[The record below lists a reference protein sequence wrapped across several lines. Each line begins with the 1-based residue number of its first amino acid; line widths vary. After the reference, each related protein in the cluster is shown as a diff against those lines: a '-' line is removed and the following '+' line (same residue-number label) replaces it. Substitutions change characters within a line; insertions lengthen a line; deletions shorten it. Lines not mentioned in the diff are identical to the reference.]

1 MLSLTSGTSANS
13 GSIAA
18 RAATVIT
25 ASGIARRTSAIA
37 GSAMTASPSQF
48 GARMTRRF
56 IVCYGRSDVPDE
68 RTTMKI
74 ALLQVNPT
82 VGDLTGNARCIL
94 DALRQ
99 AAAAG
104 ADLAATPELALV
116 GYLPRDLLLSGGF
129 IQRSWDVLETLARDA
144 ASLPP
149 VLVGVPEPN
158 PSDEGR
164 PLFNS
169 AVLLR
174 GGRIEQRFRKALL
187 PTYDVFDEDRYF
199 EPFQGAQVLEING
212 RRVGISICED
222 IWNDRDFWKRRRYH
236 HDPIQELVAADADLV
251 LNLSAS
257 PFTAGKHHRREEML
271 SSMALKHHIPI
282 AYVNQFGGNDD
293 LVFDGRS
300 CMFDAQGAA
309 VARGRAFDAD
319 VLVCDVL
326 EARPIAPVSDV
337 GLESEIW
344 RALVLGTRDYVR
356 KCGFSTAVLGL
367 SGGID
372 SALTAAIAA
381 EALGPDCVTG
391 VLMPSP
397 YSSQGSV
404 DDARELA
411 ANLRIASMTLPIAP
425 LMQTF
430 DETLAPVFGADAPEV
445 ARENIQARIR
455 GNLLMALSNAHGG
468 LLLTTGNKSELSVG
482 YCTLYGDMSG
492 GLAVIADVPKTM
504 VYRVAR
510 WLNDSTGRPAIP
522 ETTLTKAP
530 SAELRPNQTDQ
541 DSLPPY
547 DVLDDILRRHIERHQ
562 PADDI
567 VAAGL
572 ERATVERVLRLVRL
586 AEFKRKQAAPGLKV
600 TDRAFGTGWRMP
612 IAARLR

>member
-1 MLSLTSGTSANS
+1 
-13 GSIAA
+13 
-18 RAATVIT
+18 
-25 ASGIARRTSAIA
+25 
-37 GSAMTASPSQF
+37 
-48 GARMTRRF
+48 
-56 IVCYGRSDVPDE
+56 
-68 RTTMKI
+68 MKI

-82 VGDLTGNARCIL
+82 VGDVAGNARRIL

-99 AAAAG
+99 AAANG
-104 ADLAATPELALV
+104 ADLAAAPELALV
-116 GYLPRDLLLSGGF
+116 GYLPRDLLLNPGF
-129 IQRSWDVLETLARDA
+129 VRRSWDALEQLAREA
-144 ASLPP
+144 ADLPP
-149 VLVGVPEPN
+149 VLVGLPEPN
-158 PSDEGR
+158 PSDTGR

-174 GGRIEQRFRKALL
+174 RGLIDERFRKALL

-199 EPFQGAQVLEING
+199 EPFHGPQVLDVAG
-212 RRVGISICED
+212 QRVGVTICED

-236 HDPIQELVAADADLV
+236 HDPIEELVRAGATFV
-251 LNLSAS
+251 LNISAS
-257 PFTAGKHHRREEML
+257 PFTAGKHQRREEML
-271 SSMALKHHIPI
+271 SSMAAKHRIPI

-300 CMFDAQGAA
+300 CLFNPDGAV

-319 VLVCDVL
+319 VVVCDIDD
-326 EARPIAPVSDV
+326 ARPIAPASDLGV
-337 GLESEIW
+337 ESEIW
-344 RALVLGTRDYVR
+344 RALVLGTRDYAC
-356 KCGFSTAVLGL
+356 KCGFSSVVLGL

-381 EALGPDCVTG
+381 EALGADHVLG

-397 YSSQGSV
+397 YSSQGSL
-404 DDARELA
+404 DDAHELA
-411 ANLRIASMTLPIAP
+411 RNLCIETMALPIEP
-425 LMQTF
+425 LMRAF
-430 DETLAPVFGADAPEV
+430 DSTLRGQSGADLSGV
-445 ARENIQARIR
+445 AQENIQARIR
-455 GNLLMALSNAHGG
+455 GNLLMALSNTRGA

-510 WLNDSTGRPAIP
+510 WRNESAGRPIIP
-522 ETTLTKAP
+522 EATLTKAP

-547 DVLDDILRRHIERHQ
+547 EVLDDILQRYVERHQ
-562 PADDI
+562 TADEI

-572 ERATVERVLRLVRL
+572 ERTTVERVLRLVRM

-612 IAARLR
+612 IAAKES